1 VKLTYVNQRP
11 SELVA
16 ACAQVSGDF
25 GWSTDHLG
33 TRGNAGHVPVGGG
46 LGVDTPRT
54 QAQKARN
61 KGTSVPSVELKG
73 RDSARIEMIFG
84 VVSGIP
90 PRGRPV

>member
-1 VKLTYVNQRP
+1 MKLTYVNQRP

-46 LGVDTPRT
+46 LGVNTPRT
-54 QAQKARN
+54 QAQKAQN
-61 KGTSVPSVELKG
+61 KGTTVSAYWLKG
-73 RDSARIEMIFG
+73 RDSVRVDSIFG
-84 VVSGIP
+84 VVNGIP